1 MNCALAETW
10 LLAAR
15 TLDDLPADV
24 RGHAAGC
31 DHCRGLQRLV
41 SVIDRQ
47 AARAVRPGDPAARR
61 RLDATLAA
69 APGPNPQLSRR
80 RASRSRVPALLF
92 VAVGVVG
99 WLVGWATGRVTPA
112 RPVAPTVPVVAP
124 PAQPDPA
131 PIPPNSFDL
140 QLAHFAADVTG
151 QAAPA
156 AFAASLAAVAA
167 DIRAEAVRT
176 AEAGRLRD
184 APRLV
189 AMHDRVVRHGLAG
202 VVARLP
208 ADARRA
214 AAASVSADL
223 ARAGDDLTRRAD
235 AVAPA
240 VGELLRPLANSCMQ
254 GADQIR
260 AAKGPAATV
269 PGEVGGGPED
279 ELIRHS
285 VRFVLAESS
294 LAKADASADV
304 SAAVAQLITSV
315 AFAGRP
321 DEASQLG
328 ASLDTIIL
336 KGVAG
341 NLDRTLAGQP
351 TPEAREEAAG
361 IRQRSAGATQ
371 ALERN
376 LAKAPP
382 VARAGLERALNASA
396 KGRERVGNPADGV
409 KPAQKGPPWKKGD
422 FEHPGKGNALP
433 PGWQKKSA
441 P

>member
-1 MNCALAETW
+1 MNCASAESW

-15 TLDDLPADV
+15 TAADLPEGV
-24 RGHAAGC
+24 RGHVAGC

-41 SVIDRQ
+41 SAIDRQ
-47 AARAVRPGDPAARR
+47 AAGAVRPGDPAARR
-61 RLDATLAA
+61 RLDTILAA
-69 APGPNPQLSRR
+69 LPDPRPGVR
-80 RASRSRVPALLF
+80 RASRARSHVLALLF

-99 WLVGWATGRVTPA
+99 WLVGWATGRVAPT
-112 RPVAPTVPVVAP
+112 RPVEPTIPVVAP
-124 PAQPDPA
+124 PDPA
-131 PIPPNSFDL
+131 PNPPNSFDL
-140 QLAHFAADVTG
+140 RLAHFAAEVTG
-151 QAAPA
+151 QDAPA
-156 AFAASLAAVAA
+156 AFAASLTAVAQ

-176 AEAGRLRD
+176 AEAGRIRD
-184 APRLV
+184 TPRLV

-202 VVARLP
+202 VLARLP
-208 ADARRA
+208 SDTRRTVS
-214 AAASVSADL
+214 ASVSAALALAGEDL
-223 ARAGDDLTRRAD
+223 ARRAD

-240 VGELLRPLANSCMQ
+240 VGELLRPLAESCAK

-260 AAKGPAATV
+260 GAKGPAA
-269 PGEVGGGPED
+269 PPASEVGGGPDD

-285 VRFVLAESS
+285 VRFVLAESA

-315 AFAGRP
+315 AFDGRP

-328 ASLDTIIL
+328 VSLDAIIL

-351 TPEAREEAAG
+351 TAAAREEAAG
-361 IRQRSAGATQ
+361 IRQRSSRATQ

-382 VARAGLERALNASA
+382 AARAGLERALNASA
-396 KGRERVGNPADGV
+396 KGRESVGHSPDGG

-422 FEHPGKGNALP
+422 FEHPGKGNAVP
-433 PGWQKKSA
+433 PGWQKKSV